1 MFPYD
6 TALKVSKLQGSS
18 LKGIKV
24 ARGARVEKVAKSDFQ
39 TLNISRLQGCKVA
52 KAAKSDFLASTLLN
66 LGRVGGGGGR
76 RGEINTSALNCNQ
89 LLNISK
95 MVQLIFAKLVSHFRQ
110 LNRVLSKWQVF
121 LGFSSDSEIFQVR

>member
-1 MFPYD
+1 M
-6 TALKVSKLQGSS
+6 
-18 LKGIKV
+18 
-24 ARGARVEKVAKSDFQ
+24 
-39 TLNISRLQGCKVA
+39 
-52 KAAKSDFLASTLLN
+52 
-66 LGRVGGGGGR
+66 
-76 RGEINTSALNCNQ
+76 NTSALNCNQ

>member
-1 MFPYD
+1 M
-6 TALKVSKLQGSS
+6 
-18 LKGIKV
+18 KGIKV
-24 ARGARVEKVAKSDFQ
+24 ARGAKVEKVAKSDFQ
-39 TLNISRLQGCKVA
+39 TLKISRLQGCKVA

-66 LGRVGGGGGR
+66 LGSMEGG
-76 RGEINTSALNCNQ
+76 GEINTSDLNCNQ

-110 LNRVLSKWQVF
+110 LNRVLLKWQVF